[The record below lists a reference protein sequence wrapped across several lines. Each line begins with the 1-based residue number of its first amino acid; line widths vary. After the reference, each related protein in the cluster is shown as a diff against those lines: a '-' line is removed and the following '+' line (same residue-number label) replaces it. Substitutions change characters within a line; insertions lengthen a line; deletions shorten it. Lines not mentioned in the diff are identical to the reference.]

1 MNFIFHSCIH
11 DIAVVPVEISR
22 ELLGYFSSS
31 QMKSIEILVA
41 IIEETDPWVKEINLL
56 WAALLEMVEE
66 A

>member
-1 MNFIFHSCIH
+1 
-11 DIAVVPVEISR
+11 
-22 ELLGYFSSS
+22 
-31 QMKSIEILVA
+31 MKSIEILVA